1 MGKRHPREEK
11 EERGGDFLHYV
22 IGDVHG
28 CMDEMML
35 LLKRIERQD
44 PEAKFIFVGDF
55 VDRGPKVYETLI
67 WAMKNITP
75 DGKYQSV
82 LGNHED
88 MCADWIRE
96 YLKWLDRKDGTGYPT
111 YHYDFDDLMMRKHG
125 NSRWIIP
132 KEKLLPYLL
141 FFESLPLNKKITVT
155 TKWGKEV
162 TFRIAHA
169 WHMEKVTEK
178 RKRESNLWDRR
189 THYNSDKEIL
199 IHGHTPTLLPEYY
212 LCMEDNTQIGRI
224 GYRHMNI
231 NVDGGCVFWN
241 LIGDV
246 PASLCGI
253 CLETFEEFY
262 PRSVLAQIKKQ
273 TKGTAYEDYQEIYA
287 RYQRKTPK
295 IMPYREEM
303 LKFMGK

>member
-1 MGKRHPREEK
+1 M
-11 EERGGDFLHYV
+11 HYV

-35 LLKRIERQD
+35 LLKRIETRD

-82 LGNHED
+82 FGNHED

-96 YLKWLDRKDGTGYPT
+96 YVKWLDRKDGSGYPT
-111 YHYDFDDLMMRKHG
+111 YHFDFDDLMMRKHG

-132 KEKLLPYLL
+132 KEKLLPYLE

-155 TKWGKEV
+155 TKWGKDV
-162 TFRIAHA
+162 SFRIAHA
-169 WHMEKVTEK
+169 WHVEEGSEK
-178 RKRESNLWDRR
+178 RKREANLWERR
-189 THYNSDKEIL
+189 ENYDSNTEIL

-212 LCMEDNTQIGRI
+212 QFEEKNTQIGRI
-224 GYRHMNI
+224 GYRHMDV

-241 LIGDV
+241 RIIDV

-262 PRSVLAQIKKQ
+262 PRTVESQIKKQ
-273 TKGTAYEDYQEIYA
+273 LKGTDHDPTGFID
-287 RYQRKTPK
+287 RYLSITPK
-295 IMPYREEM
+295 KIPYREEM